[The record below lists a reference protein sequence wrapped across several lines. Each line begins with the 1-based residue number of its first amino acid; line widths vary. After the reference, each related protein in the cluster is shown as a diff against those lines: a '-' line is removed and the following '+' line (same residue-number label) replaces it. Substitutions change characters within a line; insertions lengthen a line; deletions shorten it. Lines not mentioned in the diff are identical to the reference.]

1 MTTSTQESPR
11 STLRERQA
19 KERRD
24 ELIDAALTTFAKRG
38 YHATSLKEIAETAG
52 VTDGLL
58 IHYFGSKANL
68 LSAVLL
74 ERQSLSAAVEEIVA
88 SAPDH
93 DAATAIRYVALRW
106 LAVLQG
112 RGGPLMGILI
122 AEARHNPEVAEALAA
137 HTRRTLEPTE
147 RLLTRLAER
156 GNVRIEHI
164 PIAARMFQWSLVW
177 YSFWRDLTPAGGIP
191 DTEEWVAG
199 LTAILLRG
207 LGAGAERSAASTS
220 VTTLP
225 D

>member
-1 MTTSTQESPR
+1 MVPSTSASPR
-11 STLRERQA
+11 SNLRERQA

-74 ERQSLSAAVEEIVA
+74 ERQSLSAAVEQIVA
-88 SAPDH
+88 EAPDH
-93 DAATAIRYVALRW
+93 DAAAAIRYVAGRW
-106 LAVLQG
+106 LEVLEG

-147 RLLTRLAER
+147 RLLGRLAER
-156 GNVRIEHI
+156 GYIRPEHI
-164 PIAARMFQWSLVW
+164 PVAARMFQWSMVW
-177 YSFWRDLTPAGGIP
+177 YSFWRDLSPAGGIP
-191 DTEEWVAG
+191 GTEEWVEG
-199 LTAILLRG
+199 LTAILLQG
-207 LGAGAERSAASTS
+207 LGA
-220 VTTLP
+220 V
-225 D
+225 